1 MSETILDLVGDGDEP
16 RSRHHRIGGPS
27 AWTPP
32 PPPPP
37 LNFAHLRVVASGD
50 TTPESGPGPLASDGP
65 AGGPHHDAPASPPPP
80 PGEDALRIRQLEQE
94 LSEAR
99 NQAEALQDE
108 AEALHQML
116 EDLPEIFERK
126 FRQRLQAVL
135 EHQQHLIADN
145 QALRDRLFAL
155 GPAAPVERPQLPP
168 ANEERWGLGR
178 RLRQVLRQDR
188 RA

>member
-1 MSETILDLVGDGDEP
+1 MGESILDLVGDGDET
-16 RSRHHRIGGPS
+16 RRRRARIGGPS

-50 TTPESGPGPLASDGP
+50 ATVQPGTRPMASSEPEGTPRHE
-65 AGGPHHDAPASPPPP
+65 APASPPPP
-80 PGEDALRIRQLEQE
+80 HPLSSSREAALRIRQLEQE
-94 LSEAR
+94 LAAAR
-99 NQAEALQDE
+99 DE

-135 EHQQHLIADN
+135 EHQQHLLADN

-155 GPAAPVERPQLPP
+155 GPAAPVERPRLPP

-178 RLRQVLRQDR
+178 RLRQVLRQQR
-188 RA
+188 GA

>member
-1 MSETILDLVGDGDEP
+1 MNESILDLIGDGDQT
-16 RSRHHRIGGPS
+16 SRRTVGIGGPS

-50 TTPESGPGPLASDGP
+50 GVSPGIGSSASSEPSGVPEQQEPP
-65 AGGPHHDAPASPPPP
+65 APPPP
-80 PGEDALRIRQLEQE
+80 LSSGEDALRIRQLEQE
-94 LSEAR
+94 LAASR
-99 NQAEALQDE
+99 DE

-135 EHQQHLIADN
+135 EHQQHLLADN

-155 GPAAPVERPQLPP
+155 GPAAPVERPRLPP

-188 RA
+188 GA